1 MTVKN
6 SGIPPFT
13 GKRSCLLKAFIPDAA
28 ISSLASDFLREGL
41 MACKIAGLR

>member
-6 SGIPPFT
+6 SGILPFT